1 MHEMKSLTK
10 FKKLGELAPEASRGF
25 MAFDEAASNAAEN
38 TCFSR
43 HVRPWKR
50 AVFKLRKEWVV
61 TMKVRK
67 QCHEPIQSPAV
78 PWKLFIPKLR
88 LSQALCSCFVVL
100 QI

>member
-1 MHEMKSLTK
+1 
-10 FKKLGELAPEASRGF
+10 
-25 MAFDEAASNAAEN
+25 
-38 TCFSR
+38 
-43 HVRPWKR
+43 
-50 AVFKLRKEWVV
+50 WVV

-100 QI
+100 QILLQGAQGQEASLEVLHKFNSVAGGETPTANVVQSSDGSFYGTTYGGGAHRQGTIFK